1 MIIKVGGVSYDY
13 DAGKLM
19 ISEAMEIKQRTGL
32 NLQGWQQGL
41 EDMDPFAVKA
51 LVYLLKQRA
60 GESPIWDSLDFDL
73 GELEQ
78 IPDAEP
84 EVDTGPKGDADTA

>member
-1 MIIKVGGVSYDY
+1 MIIKVAGVAYDY

-19 ISEAMEIKQRTGL
+19 ISEAMEIKQRTGM
-32 NLQGWQQGL
+32 NLQAWQQGL

-60 GESPIWDSLDFDL
+60 GEGPSWDTLDFDL

-78 IPDAEP
+78 IPDAAP
-84 EVDTGPKGDADTA
+84 EVDSGPKEAVAVA